1 MKDSSGNNLFVGAV
15 VMVDG
20 KRGTVRS
27 IRNDDHFARV
37 AFPNGESI
45 FAVSREI
52 FLIREGHHSECA
64 LSDCQGGCWDML
76 DQ

>member
-1 MKDSSGNNLFVGAV
+1 MKDGSGNNLFVGAA
-15 VMVDG
+15 VMAEG
-20 KRGTVRS
+20 KRGTVVS

-37 AFPNGESI
+37 AFPDGEII

-52 FLIREGHHSECA
+52 FLVREGHHSECSF
-64 LSDCQGGCWDML
+64 SDCQGGCWDML

>member
-1 MKDSSGNNLFVGAV
+1 MKDSSGNNIFIGAT

-20 KRGTVRS
+20 KRGAVVS
-27 IRNDDHFARV
+27 IRNDNHFARV
-37 AFPNGESI
+37 AFPDGEII

-52 FLIREGHHSECA
+52 SVIREGHHSACT